1 MEININN
8 LKNNV
13 IELNKI
19 INEYENT
26 YLNMYNNVY
35 DIKENWIGEKSVSFF
50 EKNSLEQKKISNCIE
65 ELKSLILVY
74 TYIINEYSNIS
85 YKIFINLDLREK
97 INNCFNKYIEL
108 IDKVN
113 VLCNNIPNMYIS
125 FIENI
130 KIYFNNLKDKIIY
143 LKQNYNDI
151 CDKIIEI
158 ENNISIKISKINI
171 ELINETDIRNM

>member
-13 IELNKI
+13 IEFNKI

-26 YLNMYNNVY
+26 YLNMYNNIY
-35 DIKENWIGEKSVSFF
+35 DIQENWIGEKSVSFF

-65 ELKSLILVY
+65 ELKLLINIY
-74 TYIINEYSNIS
+74 NYIINEYNNIS
-85 YKIFINLDLREK
+85 SKIFLNLDFKDK
-97 INNCFNKYIEL
+97 INNSFNKYIEL
-108 IDKVN
+108 IDKVI
-113 VLCNNIPNMYIS
+113 VLYNNIPNSYIS
-125 FIENI
+125 FIENT
-130 KIYFNNLKDKIIY
+130 KIYFNNLKDKIID
-143 LKQNYNDI
+143 LKQNYNDT

-158 ENNISIKISKINI
+158 ENNISNKISKINI